1 VKIIY
6 FDETFG
12 HPWVTTLSNL
22 FLMRRETQPILKH
35 IFQIAEPGTN
45 DSEWTNNLGH
55 GNCIV
60 ISGDQGKKRP
70 RLPEI
75 CQQKN
80 ITHIILSSNVHKET
94 KFERAR
100 AIIILWPKILD
111 TFADSP
117 GSRYQIQKDSS
128 RTSYCMVLKKKNA

>member
-1 VKIIY
+1 MKIVY

-35 IFQIAEPGTN
+35 IFQIAEPGTK

-60 ISGDQGKKRP
+60 ISGDQGKDRP
-70 RLPEI
+70 RLPQI

-80 ITHIILSSNVHKET
+80 ITHIILSGSVHHAT

-100 AIIILWPKILD
+100 AVIMLWPKILD
-111 TFADSP
+111 TFKAP
-117 GSRYQIQKDSS
+117 AGSRYQIQKDSS
-128 RTSYCMVLKKKNA
+128 TGYCMVLKNRNA